1 MDEKDKTQA
10 TKTEGT
16 FIPQKNKSI
25 IFSTVQPS
33 NNDASDENSE
43 FAGQDALDKA
53 LREKE
58 WRSTISKYKFI

>member
-1 MDEKDKTQA
+1 MVNFHNRSIIFKFGEY
-10 TKTEGT
+10 EG
-16 FIPQKNKSI
+16 KNKSV
-25 IFSTVQPS
+25 IFTTVQPS

-58 WRSTISKYKFI
+58 WRSTISKYKFT

>member
-1 MDEKDKTQA
+1 MDEKDKT
-10 TKTEGT
+10 KE
-16 FIPQKNKSI
+16 NKSV
-25 IFSTVQPS
+25 IFTTVQPS